1 LASCLNCFS
10 AMPPNITIPASL
22 KFEVV
27 CADTAPGETV
37 AVVGS
42 CPELGEWDPKKGLEL
57 ATEAQVFP
65 SWFSPAIPIH
75 PDKIFFKVVITGPKG
90 VRWEGGDNKPV
101 QLYEGKRSKVKCSFG
116 SEDFIAATSVAPK
129 DIDNLSPAPELINR
143 PKPAVEEKPMG
154 GYNVQEDAAK
164 EQPLKEETDGTTEQ
178 GPPLQKRQS
187 RHLFQNSDGSLNMQ
201 MSRTA
206 SLMLV
211 DMDEFC
217 AEAEAEES
225 HLVELER
232 ERLNMQQRRVASAT
246 LLEEMAKI
254 TEYADP
260 SHTVMLQGF
269 NWESHK
275 AGKGNWYG
283 IVESKVD
290 MLADMGIT
298 DIWLPPCSQSVAPQG
313 YLPSQLFNLDAS
325 AYGKKAALKSLLKAL
340 HAKGMRGVAD
350 IVINHRCGDKQDE
363 QGRWNVFTSTGIE
376 SRKSFHGIMDWQG
389 WAITLGDQFSDG
401 TGERGP
407 GHYDGKFDAAPD
419 IDHGNKKV
427 QGSIAIWLRWLR
439 LDIGFDAWRFDFV
452 KGYGAEYVG
461 HYCKKSEPSWAV
473 GELWL
478 DMEYDHDGLKY
489 NQDKHRQDTVNW
501 INGTDKESTAF
512 DFTTKG
518 ILQEAVRNTQYWRL
532 KDSNGKP
539 PGLLGWMPT
548 HAVTFLDNHD
558 TGSTQAHWPF
568 PNDKVLVGYA
578 YILTHPG
585 IPCIFW
591 DHICDWGEDMRNRIK
606 ALLQLRRRAGI
617 KVDDKVQIL
626 CADHDLYIA
635 EIGSPPAL
643 RVALGPKHSGVDGA
657 WSPGTEGADYRVW
670 ISQGK

>member
-1 LASCLNCFS
+1 
-10 AMPPNITIPASL
+10 
-22 KFEVV
+22 
-27 CADTAPGETV
+27 
-37 AVVGS
+37 
-42 CPELGEWDPKKGLEL
+42 
-57 ATEAQVFP
+57 
-65 SWFSPAIPIH
+65 
-75 PDKIFFKVVITGPKG
+75 
-90 VRWEGGDNKPV
+90 
-101 QLYEGKRSKVKCSFG
+101 
-116 SEDFIAATSVAPK
+116 
-129 DIDNLSPAPELINR
+129 
-143 PKPAVEEKPMG
+143 
-154 GYNVQEDAAK
+154 
-164 EQPLKEETDGTTEQ
+164 
-178 GPPLQKRQS
+178 
-187 RHLFQNSDGSLNMQ
+187 
-201 MSRTA
+201 
-206 SLMLV
+206 
-211 DMDEFC
+211 
-217 AEAEAEES
+217 
-225 HLVELER
+225 
-232 ERLNMQQRRVASAT
+232 
-246 LLEEMAKI
+246 
-254 TEYADP
+254 
-260 SHTVMLQGF
+260 
-269 NWESHK
+269 
-275 AGKGNWYG
+275 
-283 IVESKVD
+283 
-290 MLADMGIT
+290 
-298 DIWLPPCSQSVAPQG
+298 
-313 YLPSQLFNLDAS
+313 
-325 AYGKKAALKSLLKAL
+325 
-340 HAKGMRGVAD
+340 
-350 IVINHRCGDKQDE
+350 
-363 QGRWNVFTSTGIE
+363 
-376 SRKSFHGIMDWQG
+376 
-389 WAITLGDQFSDG
+389 
-401 TGERGP
+401 
-407 GHYDGKFDAAPD
+407 
-419 IDHGNKKV
+419 V